1 MTGQTFLKFFIES
14 IEVKRNLPL
23 ILCLL
28 TFCSGASAASITVDG
43 NLADWGIDKNTW
55 KPADPT
61 INYTIEDQV
70 GSGAYYLNPGWGG
83 QAYDAE
89 AIYAKVSQADQKL
102 YIALATGH
110 NPRTLNQPGANSFG
124 AGDFAIDFGKD
135 GTFEVG
141 INIKHAL
148 SVQNGTYTFENF
160 GVEGGVYSN
169 PTWNYGL
176 WTSSGAYTSPSSSGY
191 APDQLHP
198 TNLLA
203 GTFRGL
209 ADLAYTTVA
218 ATGYGAKAGDAHY
231 FYEMSVD
238 LSLLTRSGWN
248 GQAFD
253 IHWTE
258 NCANDSIWVDP
269 PGGNAPEPGS
279 LALSTL
285 ALAGLFVRRK
295 KSGSAR

>member
-1 MTGQTFLKFFIES
+1 MKKNFS
-14 IEVKRNLPL
+14 L
-23 ILCLL
+23 IFALL
-28 TFCSGASAASITVDG
+28 TLCGGASAAAISIDG
-43 NLADWGIDKNTW
+43 NLADWGIDRNTF
-55 KPADPT
+55 KPIDPT

-70 GSGAYYLNPGWGG
+70 GTNFLNPGWGG

-89 AIYAKVSQADQKL
+89 AIYAKVSSADQKL
-102 YIALATGH
+102 YIALITGH

-135 GTFEVG
+135 GSFEVG

-148 SVQNGTYTFENF
+148 SYQAGAYTFEGF

-169 PTWNYGL
+169 PTWDYGL
-176 WTSSGAYTSPSSSGY
+176 WTSSGAYTSPNSGGY
-191 APDQLHP
+191 NPDRLHP
-198 TNLLA
+198 THLLD
-203 GTFRGL
+203 GTYRGQ

-218 ATGYGAKAGDAHY
+218 ATGYGAGQSDAHY

-269 PGGNAPEPGS
+269 PGGKLPEPGS
-279 LALSTL
+279 PALLSL
-285 ALAGLFVRRK
+285 SLAGLFVPRK
-295 KSGSAR
+295 KTAFSSKSHAV